1 MSSHDD
7 TPVMYSPEEMGRIRA
22 MLDMQDGQ
30 VLCPRCGEQMR
41 LGNPVTT
48 DRGRIFQLRCKP
60 CHCTAVIRDDPE

>member
-30 VLCPRCGEQMR
+30 VLCP
-41 LGNPVTT
+41 PVL
-48 DRGRIFQLRCKP
+48 DILYNSKIRVLYKIFCFIHSGLN
-60 CHCTAVIRDDPE
+60 AYL